1 MANVG
6 RSVDDGRSMATQG
19 HARAAPTLGGVPASR
34 LAGRAMAEERRDA
47 ASRARSQEGEG
58 AFDGKRAKR
67 QRPAG
72 GLVGTGIAFRAILG
86 GDRVPTASLET
97 TGQVE
102 GFDLATGDE
111 AQVGMEAQGI
121 LEQCTSHALALD
133 DVEDDDGAHVPRTV
147 AALLQAAGTVHRVV
161 RCHGDAY
168 SLGTREVAEALDRK
182 QVPDE
187 IHVRLDAIADV
198 VFGCD
203 HALNPF
209 SKRPKRPRCPMSS
222 AEHGSSLPLP
232 SSSPRV
238 SATSVLPTKSS

>member
-1 MANVG
+1 MQPRRLEGSLRAASQAGQWQKNAGTPHPELVP
-6 RSVDDGRSMATQG
+6 RKVKVRSMG
-19 HARAAPTLGGVPASR
+19 S
-34 LAGRAMAEERRDA
+34 ERN
-47 ASRARSQEGEG
+47 G
-58 AFDGKRAKR
+58 

-86 GDRVPTASLET
+86 SDRVPTASLET

-111 AQVGMEAQGI
+111 AQVGMKAQGI
-121 LEQCTSHALALD
+121 LEQRTTHALALD

-161 RCHGDAY
+161 WCHGDAY

-222 AEHGSSLPLP
+222 AGHGSSLPLP